1 METKSR
7 TSHYDDV
14 AAEDPT
20 AAFYD
25 VDGTLIRTN
34 VVHAYAY
41 YALHSPS
48 ILRRISSVTSLVAG
62 LPLYWLADKF
72 DRRTFNEAFYK
83 NYAGFSED
91 RLVVLGE
98 EIFEKIIRP
107 NLFDGATSL
116 IERSRRQGHDQILV
130 TGALEVVT
138 EPLAEFL
145 DVDEFVCN
153 RLEIKNGEATG
164 RLRKPMMAGAN
175 KAQWIRHYAD
185 DHDYDLDGCFAY
197 ADSSSDVPMLSMVGN
212 PCVVNPDFSL
222 ESTARSYE
230 WPVLNF
236 DD

>member
-1 METKSR
+1 MNTRPEHLDGAQVGESAR
-7 TSHYDDV
+7 
-14 AAEDPT
+14 T

-41 YALHSPS
+41 YAIHSPS
-48 ILRRISSVTSLVAG
+48 ILRRISSVTSLLAS
-62 LPLYWLADKF
+62 LPLYWIADKF

-83 NYAGFSED
+83 NYEGFSRD
-91 RLVVLGE
+91 RLVVLGRE
-98 EIFEKIIRP
+98 VFEKVIRP
-107 NLFDGATSL
+107 NIFEGARSL
-116 IERSRRQGHDQILV
+116 MDRSRGRGHDQILV

-145 DVDEFVCN
+145 EVDEFVCN
-153 RLEIKNGEATG
+153 RLEFKNGEATG

-175 KAQWIRHYAD
+175 KAKWIRHYAED
-185 DHDYDLDGCFAY
+185 QGYDLDGCFAY
-197 ADSSSDVPMLSMVGN
+197 ADSGSDVPMLSMVGN

-222 ESTARSYE
+222 KNTARSYE

-236 DD
+236 D

>member
-1 METKSR
+1 METE
-7 TSHYDDV
+7 TPHPHHDEV
-14 AAEDPT
+14 AAEEAT

-48 ILRRISSVTSLVAG
+48 ILRRLSSVTSLVAG

-83 NYAGFSED
+83 NYAGFSRD
-91 RLVVLGE
+91 RLVVLGG
-98 EIFEKIIRP
+98 EIFDKIIRP
-107 NLFDGATSL
+107 NLFDGAQSL
-116 IERSRRQGHDQILV
+116 MERSRSQGHDQILV

-145 DVDEFVCN
+145 EVDEYVAN
-153 RLEIKNGEATG
+153 RLEFKNGEATG
-164 RLRKPMMAGAN
+164 RLQKPMMAGAN
-175 KAQWIRHYAD
+175 KAEWIRHYAE
-185 DHDYDLDGCFAY
+185 DHGYDLDGCFAY

-222 ESTARSYE
+222 QSTARSYK

-236 DD
+236 D